1 MTKTMTITTL
11 ERVRQSQ
18 LGQFINQA
26 TEGDPMKVRS
36 LSKLAESISL
46 ENNVDCKVS
55 DLEEFYNFDEPIV
68 EEDTLLALRMAE
80 HGI

>member
-1 MTKTMTITTL
+1 MTITTL

-68 EEDTLLALRMAE
+68 EEDTSLALRMAE